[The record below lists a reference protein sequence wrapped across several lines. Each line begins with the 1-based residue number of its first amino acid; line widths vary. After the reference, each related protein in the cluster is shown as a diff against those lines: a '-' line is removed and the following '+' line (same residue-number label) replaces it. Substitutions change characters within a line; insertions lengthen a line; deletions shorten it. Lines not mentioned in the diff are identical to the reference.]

1 MRSQLYI
8 VRVVEAISADF
19 DRAEEEFTWKIL
31 LQVTQVESDFEDGGH
46 DLVNVVSCKGCGG
59 EWVFQSLDNGRVED
73 IPCFISMQFGTVRGA
88 DSSSN
93 HRALGAGAVWRGGEL
108 VA

>member
-1 MRSQLYI
+1 MGIGTGLIGADLHGRAK
-8 VRVVEAISADF
+8 RVETS
-19 DRAEEEFTWKIL
+19 
-31 LQVTQVESDFEDGGH
+31 
-46 DLVNVVSCKGCGG
+46 VSRELCTGVACGG
-59 EWVFQSLDNGRVED
+59 CDDCR
-73 IPCFISMQFGTVRGA
+73 MVRGA